1 MMRAAFVLLAPL
13 AVAAAPAPAPAP
25 IPDRAAEREAMVLAI
40 ENLAATAGYPELRR
54 IGRPVLAAMRAVPRH
69 RFVPEAVSRLA
80 YRSEPL
86 AIGHGQTISQPY
98 IVAVMTHLLQAGPGQ
113 QILEVGTGSGYQAA
127 VLAAMG
133 AEVRSIEIVEPLA
146 REAAERLRTLGYH
159 KVIVRAGDGYAGWPE
174 AAPFD
179 RIIVTA
185 GAPHLP
191 QPLVDQLK
199 PGGRMV
205 IPIAAGREG
214 EELMLVTKDRRG
226 RVRKRALLPV
236 RFVPLTR
243 SRG

>member
-1 MMRAAFVLLAPL
+1 MIRGAFVLLAPL
-13 AVAAAPAPAPAP
+13 AVAAPAPAPAP
-25 IPDRAAEREAMVLAI
+25 DRAAERKAMVLAI
-40 ENLAATAGYPELRR
+40 ENLAATAGYPQLRR
-54 IGRPVLAAMRAVPRH
+54 IDPPVLAAMRAVPRH
-69 RFVPEAVSRLA
+69 LFVPEAVRRLA

-86 AIGHGQTISQPY
+86 LIGHGQTISQPY
-98 IVAVMTHLLQAGPGQ
+98 IVAVMTHLLQAAPGQ
-113 QILEVGTGSGYQAA
+113 RILEVGTGSGYQAA
-127 VLAAMG
+127 VLAEMG

-146 REAAERLRTLGYH
+146 REAAERLRTLGYD

-205 IPIAAGREG
+205 IPIAAGRDG
-214 EELMLVTKDRRG
+214 EELMLVTKDPRG
-226 RVRKRALLPV
+226 RVRKRGLLPV

>member
-1 MMRAAFVLLAPL
+1 M
-13 AVAAAPAPAPAP
+13 
-25 IPDRAAEREAMVLAI
+25 
-40 ENLAATAGYPELRR
+40 T
-54 IGRPVLAAMRAVPRH
+54 
-69 RFVPEAVSRLA
+69 
-80 YRSEPL
+80 
-86 AIGHGQTISQPY
+86 
-98 IVAVMTHLLQAGPGQ
+98 THLPEVAPGQ
-113 QILEVGTGSGYQAA
+113 RILEVRSGSGYQAA

-133 AEVRSIEIVEPLA
+133 AEVLSIEIVEPLA
-146 REAAERLRTLGYH
+146 REAADRLRNLGY
-159 KVIVRAGDGYAGWPE
+159 KQVSVRTGDGYAGWPD

-205 IPIAAGREG
+205 IPIAAGGEG

>member
-13 AVAAAPAPAPAP
+13 AVTGAPAPAPAP

-98 IVAVMTHLLQAGPGQ
+98 IVAVMTHLLQAAPGQ

-133 AEVRSIEIVEPLA
+133 ADVRSIEIVEPLA
-146 REAAERLRTLGYH
+146 REAAERLRTLGYD
-159 KVIVRAGDGYAGWPE
+159 KVTVRAGDGYAGWPE

>member
-1 MMRAAFVLLAPL
+1 MMRAAAALLAPFVL
-13 AVAAAPAPAPAP
+13 AAPAPA
-25 IPDRAAEREAMVLAI
+25 PDRAAEREAMVL
-40 ENLAATAGYPELRR
+40 EVQNLAATAGYTEVRR
-54 IGRPVLAAMRAVPRH
+54 IDGRVLAALRAVPRH
-69 RFVPEAVSRLA
+69 LFVPDAARGLA
-80 YRSEPL
+80 YRSQAL
-86 AIGHGQTISQPY
+86 AIGNGQTISQPF
-98 IVAVMTHLLQAGPGQ
+98 IVAAMTHLLQVAPGQ
-113 QILEVGTGSGYQAA
+113 RVLEVGTGSGYQAA

-146 REAAERLRTLGYH
+146 REAADRLRRLGYD
-159 KVIVRAGDGYAGWPE
+159 KVTVRAGDGYAGWPD

-205 IPIAAGREG
+205 IPIATGREG
-214 EELMLVTKDRRG
+214 EELVLVTKDRRG
-226 RVRKRALLPV
+226 RVRQRALLPV

-243 SRG
+243 SGG